1 MISSCCDANPANWM
15 HRLVSGGRISSKG
28 TLLRES
34 HCFRK
39 AGRTGHPRNDGG
51 VAATPEAAGRVTEW
65 RAARAPYKGQLT
77 TIAKSVTC
85 VMCGMAT
92 KAVASATIDTDRARV
107 LIISINAFESC
118 FAERQS

>member
-1 MISSCCDANPANWM
+1 MISSCCGVNPANWM
-15 HRLVSGGRISSKG
+15 HRLANGGRISSAG
-28 TLLRES
+28 TLPRES

-51 VAATPEAAGRVTEW
+51 VAATPKAAGRVTEW
-65 RAARAPYKGQLT
+65 RAARAPQKGQLA

-92 KAVASATIDTDRARV
+92 KAVANATIDTDC
-107 LIISINAFESC
+107 AF
-118 FAERQS
+118 